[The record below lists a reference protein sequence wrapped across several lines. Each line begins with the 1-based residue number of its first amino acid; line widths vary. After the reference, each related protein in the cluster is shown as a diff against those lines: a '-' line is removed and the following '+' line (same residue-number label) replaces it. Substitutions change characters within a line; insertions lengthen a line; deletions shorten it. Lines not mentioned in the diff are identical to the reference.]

1 MPCLLPTSQP
11 RPKPPGGL
19 RSLCLLFAFAI
30 FFTTAISANNYQAG
44 TIHIVAPFSRALPPI
59 SKNGAV
65 YLTLTNHGHIS
76 DQLIGAASPI
86 AEYAEIHTHRMEDSM
101 MKMRKVDQV
110 ELPSNEEVA
119 FAPGGNHIMLIGLSQ
134 TLKEGECFP
143 LMLYFKEAGQTMVE
157 VIVEAAGATSASHSE
172 HDHGSPAIQAHV
184 AIEGGKVA
192 DDQGVIKIAQG
203 DHVTLHF
210 SSDETHNLHI
220 HGYDIEVEVGT
231 GSYAMVGFIAT
242 ATGRFPVEIH
252 GASHHHALFYLEVHP
267 K

>member
-1 MPCLLPTSQP
+1 MACSLPTPQR

-19 RSLCLLFAFAI
+19 LSLCLLFALAI
-30 FFTTAISANNYQAG
+30 FFSTATSAKNYQAG
-44 TIHIVAPFSRALPPI
+44 TIHIVTPFSRALPPI

-65 YLTLTNHGHIS
+65 YLTLTNHGHLS
-76 DQLIGAASPI
+76 DQLIGAATPI
-86 AEYAEIHTHRMEDSM
+86 AEYAEIHTHRMEGGM
-101 MKMRKVDQV
+101 IKMRKVDQV
-110 ELPSNEEVA
+110 ELPPHEEVV
-119 FAPGGNHIMLIGLSQ
+119 FAPGRNHIMLIGLSQ
-134 TLKEGECFP
+134 TLKEGERFP
-143 LMLYFKEAGQTMVE
+143 LMLHFKEAGRTMVE
-157 VIVEAAGATSASHSE
+157 VIIEAAGATSASHSE
-172 HDHGSPAIQAHV
+172 HDHGSPAIQVHV

-192 DDQGVIKIAQG
+192 DNQGVIKIAQG

-231 GSYAMVGFIAT
+231 GSHAMVDFKAT

-252 GASHHHALFYLEVHP
+252 GSSDHHALFYLEVHP